1 MADIVIKVTQVGVKE
16 AASALDGL
24 NKRIDKVNK
33 SKVTVETSA
42 VKKGTETVKESN
54 KALKAHEGILESIK
68 KNACWYFISG
78 GVAAA
83 TKAFKDAIATM
94 KEVDSQLVTVR
105 KVTNATA
112 AEMKALED
120 QAYKTASAY
129 GVTADQ
135 YLSSVAA
142 FARAGYKNQ
151 SADLAELA
159 VKTQLVGDVS
169 EDVANQFL
177 LSVDAAYQL
186 NGSVTELSKVLDG
199 ANEIDNNYAT
209 SIEKI
214 AEGLGIIAPVAAQAH
229 VGIDELSAALGTI
242 TAVTQRSGS
251 EAARALRALFLN
263 IMGDTTTE
271 IEDGAT
277 WTAGE
282 IEGLRD
288 VIKQYAADA
297 YEAAEATGSVI
308 NPMEA
313 IAGLSKSM
321 KDGLLTEQQLMSMV
335 SDIGGKLRT
344 SQLLAIVENWDTVYE
359 PMLNS
364 FNNSVGSADK
374 EVTNALDSWDA
385 KLNILKNTWTEFV
398 QNTVDTEWI
407 KTILDMATG
416 LLTAVNDLGTALM
429 FVASIVIALKG
440 HKIAA
445 GIGSFIDTIK
455 LFAMEV
461 KSAGGGLKG
470 LQAGLLAAG
479 GAATTASL
487 AFAGVTLAIGLAS
500 AAYHYW
506 KRKQE
511 ESRQAALEAAQAGNE
526 QVQTL
531 ESLKQEY
538 IDIADSDE
546 SAAEKSKALY
556 EWKQKLVEQ
565 YGFEEEALKN
575 VNLERKT
582 GIALM
587 DQELAK
593 EAETTWAKTR
603 DEYQKAE
610 KELARVA
617 GESMLPTPE
626 AYDGGTIEAYDD
638 LIKKMEEFGI
648 VAREE
653 GGLFEFYTE
662 GFETAEDR
670 VNALAEALNY
680 LKDLNE
686 SGAGNFLTQGLAD
699 AVQAEL
705 NRTQKIID
713 TYSENYA
720 AGLEARINNII
731 YNGIDGIDIAGEIF
745 KVEDQ
750 EGYDALQEM
759 LGGLNLSKAEIEAL
773 QDKVAEFFPEFAQG
787 AEDAANGIRAMR
799 TEIDSVAAAISETA
813 EAIQKNIKTA
823 ADAFAEFNEN
833 GGLSYST
840 LADIQDAFSNVD
852 GISDYITQLSQ
863 TGITADEVEGILSDL
878 VLAKVEATWS
888 TEELAAAD
896 ETLVAKM
903 LDEAG
908 VANSVETANYL
919 IARAKAS
926 VVGAT
931 EDEIDAAYASIDAM
945 QREGAISQQTATALR
960 QLVTAQSILSN
971 SKLTLGQQINEL
983 SKFTSAAL
991 GAAAAAE
998 FNYWV
1003 SYAGNLQSLSDGDV
1017 MKIWQ
1022 GIQKKYSSV
1031 DFGIDIKTTGSSGSS
1046 HSSGGSSGGG
1056 SSSSSSSASASAED
1070 AQLEALKDRVSLL
1083 KAELSLLEAQDRPIS
1098 ERVAKQMQIMQAIG
1112 DQADYMSRI
1121 GADQEELTDLTTEW
1135 YNVLNDI
1142 RELQKDLMDE
1152 LEEYIDGQLS
1162 EAADA
1167 RDAAI
1172 EKLKAEQEAEDDL
1185 LTLEEKRKA
1194 VLEAQNALLSA
1205 QEERTVRI
1213 YNAATGQW
1221 EWVANAASVKSAQDA
1236 LDEAKKNLADYEK
1249 DRALQEEIDRIN
1261 AAYDAIEERWNKL
1274 KEDRFEEKDRTA
1286 EEIVADLFKTFGT
1299 SDITGLVWNN
1309 VNPLLEALAAFTGSM
1324 KKYDSGG
1331 VLHGMGGIKAT
1342 SRDEIV
1348 LPPEIAEKMLAPAA
1362 DQMFRSRVSELAYL
1376 YGTTPRVNPPM
1387 KTAASSSHT
1396 INGGQYNG
1404 DVYEM
1409 NGYTLTTQQA
1419 KSMTVYDFVQM
1430 SRGLGIYNNT

>member
-68 KNACWYFISG
+68 KNAYWYFISG

-83 TKAFKDAIATM
+83 TKVFKDAIATM

-112 AEMKALED
+112 EEMKALED

-359 PMLNS
+359 PMLQS

-407 KTILDMATG
+407 KGILDG
-416 LLTAVNDLGTALM
+416 VTALIQAVGNLWNA
-429 FVASIVIALKG
+429 FVIVGGVIA
-440 HKIAA
+440 
-445 GIGSFIDTIK
+445 TIK
-455 LFAMEV
+455 AQNIIGWLSTV
-461 KSAGGGLKG
+461 KTSIAEFVSLAKEAGGGLKG
-470 LQAGLLAAG
+470 IRSAFGALKTSASSANLAVGILAATVT
-479 GAATTASL
+479 GAIL
-487 AFAGVTLAIGLAS
+487 LIQHFQ
-500 AAYHYW
+500 
-506 KRKQE
+506 RQE
-511 ESRQAALEAAQAGNE
+511 QEQLEAAKEAAEAFQGE
-526 QVQTL
+526 T
-531 ESLKQEY
+531 ESL
-538 IDIADSDE
+538 D
-546 SAAEKSKALY
+546 ALY
-556 EWKQKLVEQ
+556 DKISSED
-565 YGFEEEALKN
+565 
-575 VNLERKT
+575 T
-582 GIALM
+582 
-587 DQELAK
+587 
-593 EAETTWAKTR
+593 TR
-603 DEYQKAE
+603 DELIASMTELNDSYENELSHILDVNEAREKGIELLKEEAVERAKQWRRENAGNVEAAKDYLNSTVSDKVLGAGTMSFDSVYAQKNWYERTIEEYQD
-610 KELARVA
+610 RIDA
-617 GESMLPTPE
+617 GETLSKTESNFLKSLGDQYAALNEKIDTNE
-626 AYDGGTIEAYDD
+626 ALVKQDDEALSIINGTYEYGTDAVDEY
-638 LIKKMEEFGI
+638 
-648 VAREE
+648 
-653 GGLFEFYTE
+653 
-662 GFETAEDR
+662 
-670 VNALAEALNY
+670 AEAENN
-680 LKDLNE
+680 LNE
-686 SGAGNFLTQGLAD
+686 
-699 AVQAEL
+699 
-705 NRTQKIID
+705 K
-713 TYSENYA
+713 
-720 AGLEARINNII
+720 
-731 YNGIDGIDIAGEIF
+731 
-745 KVEDQ
+745 
-750 EGYDALQEM
+750 
-759 LGGLNLSKAEIEAL
+759 
-773 QDKVAEFFPEFAQG
+773 
-787 AEDAANGIRAMR
+787 
-799 TEIDSVAAAISETA
+799 IDSTLYALSEQNQA
-813 EAIQKNIKTA
+813 LQKNIKA
-823 ADAFAEFNEN
+823 AGDAFAEFNEN
-833 GGLSYST
+833 GSLSYST
-840 LADIQDAFSNVD
+840 LSDIQNAFSDVSGID
-852 GISDYITQLSQ
+852 GYIAQLAQ
-863 TGITADEVEGILSDL
+863 TGITAEEVKGVLSDL
-878 VLAKVEATWS
+878 ALAKIESTWS
-888 TEELAAAD
+888 TEDLAGADVNLIAA
-896 ETLVAKM
+896 M

-908 VANSVETANYL
+908 VANSLEIATYAVEE
-919 IARAKAS
+919 AKIREKVAS
-926 VVGAT
+926 F
-931 EDEIDAAYASIDAM
+931 DSIDAAMEYIDALQQEGKISDETRLSLVNLVAQQQIFSNSELNVAGKISALGQLAQAAMIAGSAM
-945 QREGAISQQTATALR
+945 QFASGYTQYAHDYAQMAKAYGGKAISPGTDLTQQYWN
-960 QLVTAQSILSN
+960 QLVGKANSLLSE
-971 SKLTLGQQINEL
+971 SEPVQWKSG
-983 SKFTSAAL
+983 
-991 GAAAAAE
+991 
-998 FNYWV
+998 
-1003 SYAGNLQSLSDGDV
+1003 
-1017 MKIWQ
+1017 
-1022 GIQKKYSSV
+1022 
-1031 DFGIDIKTTGSSGSS
+1031 GSSGSS
-1046 HSSGGSSGGG
+1046 RGGSSGGG
-1056 SSSSSSSASASAED
+1056 SSASSSASASAED

-1249 DRALQEEIDRIN
+1249 DQALQEEIDRIN

-1274 KEDRFEEKDRTA
+1274 KEERFEEKDRTA

-1342 SRDEIV
+1342 SRDEII

-1376 YGTTPRVNPPM
+1376 YGTTPRVSPPM
-1387 KTAASSSHT
+1387 KTAASSSYSIGT
-1396 INGGQYNG
+1396 QNNGAVYN
-1404 DVYEM
+1404 M
-1409 NGYTLTTQQA
+1409 NGYTLTAQQA